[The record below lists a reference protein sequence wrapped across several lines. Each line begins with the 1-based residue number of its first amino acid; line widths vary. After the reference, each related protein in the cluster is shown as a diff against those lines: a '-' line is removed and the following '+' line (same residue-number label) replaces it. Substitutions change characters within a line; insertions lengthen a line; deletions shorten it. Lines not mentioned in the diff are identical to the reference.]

1 MEKNFKAKLKD
12 INTFIFDVDGV
23 FTNNIIFLSSD
34 GEPLRTA
41 NVRDGYTVQLAV
53 KMGLR
58 IVILS
63 GGKGEATRKRFEG
76 LGVKDI
82 YLGARTKIDVLNQ
95 FIAENNLKKEDIC
108 YMGDDIPDY
117 AVMQNVGLATCPS
130 DAAPEIKSIAH
141 YVSPFKGGE
150 GCVRDVLEQAL
161 KMKGMWM
168 TELGSSW

>member
-1 MEKNFKAKLKD
+1 MEKNYKAKLKD

-23 FTNNIIFLSSD
+23 FTNNVIYLSAD

-53 KMGLR
+53 KMGVR

-82 YLGARTKIDVLNQ
+82 YLGAGTKIDVFNK
-95 FIAENNLKKEDIC
+95 FIAENNIAPEDIC

-117 AVMQNVGLATCPS
+117 TVMQKVGLAACPA

-141 YVSPFKGGE
+141 YISPFKGGE
-150 GCVRDVLEQAL
+150 GCVRDVIEQAL

-168 TELGSSW
+168 SEIGSSW

>member
-82 YLGARTKIDVLNQ
+82 YLGAGTKIDVLNQ
-95 FIAENNLKKEDIC
+95 FIEENNLAKEDIC

-117 AVMQNVGLATCPS
+117 AVMQKAGLATCPS

>member
-82 YLGARTKIDVLNQ
+82 YLGAGTKIDVLNQ
-95 FIAENNLKKEDIC
+95 FIAENNLAKEDIC

>member
-1 MEKNFKAKLKD
+1 MEKNYKAKLKD

-23 FTNNIIFLSSD
+23 FTNNIVYLSTD
-34 GEPLRTA
+34 GEQLRTA

-53 KMGLR
+53 KLGLR

-82 YLGARTKIDVLNQ
+82 FLGAGTKIDVFNK
-95 FIAENNLKKEDIC
+95 FIAENNIKPENVC
-108 YMGDDIPDY
+108 YMGDDIPDF
-117 AVMQNVGLATCPS
+117 AVMHAVGLSTCPA
-130 DAAPEIKSIAH
+130 DAVPEIKSIVH

-161 KMKGMWM
+161 KMKGLWM
-168 TELGSSW
+168 TEEGKSW

>member
-1 MEKNFKAKLKD
+1 NQSKPKCIACCLSLSTSAFMEKNFKAKLKD

-82 YLGARTKIDVLNQ
+82 YLGAGTKIDVLNQ
-95 FIAENNLKKEDIC
+95 FIAENNL
-108 YMGDDIPDY
+108 
-117 AVMQNVGLATCPS
+117 A
-130 DAAPEIKSIAH
+130 
-141 YVSPFKGGE
+141 
-150 GCVRDVLEQAL
+150 
-161 KMKGMWM
+161 
-168 TELGSSW
+168 